1 MRTTT
6 LSPKVVGMVETRS
19 SISASPRAVRMRPS
33 CGRLLGDVEPAM
45 ILKRL
50 AMAPWTALGMRW
62 MGWSTPS
69 MRIRMIDSSRRG
81 SMWMS
86 LARCSKA

>member
-1 MRTTT
+1 MTI

-19 SISASPRAVRMRPS
+19 SISVSPRAVRMRPS
-33 CGRLLGDVEPAM
+33 WGRFREMSSRLM
-45 ILKRL
+45 ILNRF
-50 AMAPWTALGMRW
+50 AIAPWTDFGMRW
-62 MGWSTPS
+62 IGWRTPS

-86 LARCSKA
+86 LARCSNA